1 MTSRFFPLLCAVA
14 VMTTVLTSNG
24 AVAVTTESSLAET
37 NCLSQVQR
45 RGGGSGLRAYTHS
58 TSSEGLVT
66 ISIKGVGNSNWTCI
80 AHVDGSVNFVS
91 KDRSS
96 NR

>member
-24 AVAVTTESSLAET
+24 AVAVTTESSLAES
-37 NCLSQVQR
+37 NCKSEVQR
-45 RGGGSGLRAYTHS
+45 RSGGSGLRAFTHG

-66 ISIKGVGNSNWTCI
+66 ISIKGVGNTNWTCI
-80 AHVDGSVNFVS
+80 AHDDGSVVFVS
-91 KDRSS
+91 KDRRS